1 MSAVDSGRES
11 LAGLT
16 LDAVLGNN
24 KRSAPGQ
31 VNAATAAHM
40 NKTLLD
46 IIRDEDPHRSLFG
59 HKDKKS
65 WKAFRERLRLRRAG
79 AAWTSSIQ
87 IPTSDLPIQKTNYGN
102 APRSMMSRRNSVRFT
117 TMSNSDTVD
126 DHPPESK
133 PQMSRRS
140 SNRYGSAMTS
150 SHTDGEEFA
159 VDTPAVGDE
168 IPARSFRPQMS
179 RRNSVRTSTPGMHDE
194 EEEAAHHGNRRVGGS
209 LVEERVLSAREA
221 ITAQE
226 AAEAAAAQEAASA
239 DHIGVAEAEEEEE
252 EFNDVGDGEGEGEG
266 GMGMSLMDL
275 LEETDREMGFEGA
288 RYVVGEDNEQ
298 TYYEDD
304 DEDEGGGV
312 VGGTEHTCCVCMVRH
327 KGSAFIPC
335 GHTFC
340 RLCSRELWVQRGN
353 CPLCNGFILEI
364 LDIF

>member
-1 MSAVDSGRES
+1 MSAVDSRRES

-24 KRSAPGQ
+24 KRSGSGPGE

-87 IPTSDLPIQKTNYGN
+87 IPTSDLPIHKN
-102 APRSMMSRRNSVRFT
+102 APPPRSMMSRRNSVRFT
-117 TMSNSDTVD
+117 TTT
-126 DHPPESK
+126 DHPEEFG
-133 PQMSRRS
+133 PQMSRK
-140 SNRYGSAMTS
+140 TS
-150 SHTDGEEFA
+150 TKHGPTSHVDGEEFA
-159 VDTPAVGDE
+159 VGDE
-168 IPARSFRPQMS
+168 LPARSFRPQMS
-179 RRNSVRTSTPGMHDE
+179 RRHSVRMHE
-194 EEEAAHHGNRRVGGS
+194 EEEDAVNQRPGAT

-221 ITAQE
+221 IAAQE
-226 AAEAAAAQEAASA
+226 ASEAAAAQEAAAS
-239 DHIGVAEAEEEEE
+239 EEEEDEKFVDVE
-252 EFNDVGDGEGEGEG
+252 EE

-275 LEETDREMGFEGA
+275 LEETDRQMGFEGA
-288 RYVVGEDNEQ
+288 RYVVGDQDNEQ
-298 TYYEDD
+298 TYDYEDD
-304 DEDEGGGV
+304 DDSDV
-312 VGGTEHTCCVCMVRH
+312 AGGTEHTCCVCMVRH

-340 RLCSRELWVQRGN
+340 RLCSRELYVQRGN

-364 LDIF
+364 LDVF

>member
-1 MSAVDSGRES
+1 
-11 LAGLT
+11 
-16 LDAVLGNN
+16 
-24 KRSAPGQ
+24 
-31 VNAATAAHM
+31 M

-87 IPTSDLPIQKTNYGN
+87 IPTSDLPIHNSGYKN
-102 APRSMMSRRNSVRFT
+102 APPRSMMSRRNSVRFT
-117 TMSNSDTVD
+117 TTGQTT
-126 DHPPESK
+126 DHPEFG
-133 PQMSRRS
+133 PQM
-140 SNRYGSAMTS
+140 
-150 SHTDGEEFA
+150 
-159 VDTPAVGDE
+159 GDDL
-168 IPARSFRPQMS
+168 PARSFRPQMS
-179 RRNSVRTSTPGMHDE
+179 RRHSIRMHE
-194 EEEAAHHGNRRVGGS
+194 EEEDAVHQRPGAT

-221 ITAQE
+221 IAAQE
-226 AAEAAAAQEAASA
+226 ASEAAAAQEAAY
-239 DHIGVAEAEEEEE
+239 EEEDEK
-252 EFNDVGDGEGEGEG
+252 FDDAGEGEEE

-275 LEETDREMGFEGA
+275 LEETDRQMGFEGA

-304 DEDEGGGV
+304 DDNDGGDV
-312 VGGTEHTCCVCMVRH
+312 AGGTEHTCCVCMVRH

-340 RLCSRELWVQRGN
+340 RLCSKELYVQRGN

-364 LDIF
+364 LDVF